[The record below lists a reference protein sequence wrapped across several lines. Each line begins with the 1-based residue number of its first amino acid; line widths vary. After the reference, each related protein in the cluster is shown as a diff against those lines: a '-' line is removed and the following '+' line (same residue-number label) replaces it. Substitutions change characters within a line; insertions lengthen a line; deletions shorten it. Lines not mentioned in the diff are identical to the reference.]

1 MKVKDLRA
9 LIDGV
14 DAEMEVVMHGSS
26 ANANLELR
34 TLGDHPLQGLIV
46 ASPVEYPRY
55 QNSEGRFYEMAER
68 EGIIR
73 VRLENC
79 LVVGP

>member
-1 MKVKDLRA
+1 MKVKDLRM

-14 DAEMEVVMHGSS
+14 DAEMEVVLNGAP
-26 ANANLELR
+26 ANANIEAR

-55 QNSEGRFYEMAER
+55 QNSEGRFYEMAVR

-73 VRLENC
+73 VRLEDC